1 MKLIRD
7 EKGFIKF
14 LVIVTLF
21 VVCVYSGYKF
31 AIPYYKYSAFKSEIK
46 EILRIYTG
54 DVERTKSQIFQK
66 VDELNIPINKEEIK
80 FEQTDKNLVVQAS
93 WSETV
98 DLFGIYKH
106 TLNFNIDLKG

>member
-1 MKLIRD
+1 MNLIKN

-14 LVIVTLF
+14 LVIIAIF

-31 AIPYYKYSAFKSEIK
+31 AVPYYKYSAFKSEVK

-54 DVERTKSQIFQK
+54 DVERTKSQIYQK
-66 VDELNIPINKEEIK
+66 VDELNIPLNKEDIN
-80 FEQTDKNLVVQAS
+80 FEQVDKNLIVQAS

-98 DLFGIYKH
+98 DLFGIYQH